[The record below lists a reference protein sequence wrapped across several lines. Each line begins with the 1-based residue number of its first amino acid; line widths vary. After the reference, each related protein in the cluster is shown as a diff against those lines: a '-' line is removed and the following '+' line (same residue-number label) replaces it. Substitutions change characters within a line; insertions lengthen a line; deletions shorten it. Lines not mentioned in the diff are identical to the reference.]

1 MNKKILMADDD
12 NDDWFLV
19 EDALRRLGQKDII
32 SFVPG
37 GEELL
42 GALETAH
49 ETNSLPSV
57 IVLDLNMPRMN
68 GIETLEQLKKDER
81 FSFIPVIIYTTS
93 VNTAEKEQCMLLGA
107 SEYIIKR
114 GSFEENIKI
123 AGIFLTYADKA
134 TD

>member
-1 MNKKILMADDD
+1 MADDD

-19 EDALRRLGQKDII
+19 EDALRRLGRKDII
-32 SFVPG
+32 SFVAD

-42 GALETAH
+42 AAMEAAY

-57 IVLDLNMPRMN
+57 IVLDLNMPRMD
-68 GIETLEQLKKDER
+68 GIETLKQLKQDER
-81 FSFIPVIIYTTS
+81 FSSIPVIIYTTS

-107 SEYIIKR
+107 AEYIIKR

-123 AGIFLTYADKA
+123 AGIFLTYADKTA
-134 TD
+134 D